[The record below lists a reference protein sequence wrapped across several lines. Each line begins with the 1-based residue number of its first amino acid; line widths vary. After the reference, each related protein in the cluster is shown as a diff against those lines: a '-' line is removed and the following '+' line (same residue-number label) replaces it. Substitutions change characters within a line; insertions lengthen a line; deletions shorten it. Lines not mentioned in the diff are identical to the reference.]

1 MKIELGKSINAVRF
15 MHIRHYFR
23 RTYGGSL
30 SEVRYNKAKV
40 RSKFAIKRATT
51 RAREC
56 DKFLEDIE
64 RT

>member
-1 MKIELGKSINAVRF
+1 M
-15 MHIRHYFR
+15 
-23 RTYGGSL
+23 
-30 SEVRYNKAKV
+30 RYNKAEV

-51 RAREC
+51 RARER